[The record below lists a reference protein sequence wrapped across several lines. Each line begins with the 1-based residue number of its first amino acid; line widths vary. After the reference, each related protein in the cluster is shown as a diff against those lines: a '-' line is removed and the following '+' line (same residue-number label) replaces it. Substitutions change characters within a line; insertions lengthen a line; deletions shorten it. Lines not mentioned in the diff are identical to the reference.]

1 MNNTFKVVLGFLAGA
16 ILTCIAIAVLGFV
29 FFTTITRSVLR
40 NMQASPG
47 EAEQVAQG
55 IADFTLPDGYS
66 PAVASRFA
74 HFELVGYNGP
84 DGRSHI
90 YLFQLPPAIHV
101 DQAELER
108 QFQNSAGNPGQTN
121 GREMKVIEEQAVTIR
136 GEATTL
142 VISEGTN
149 GDGQLYRSANA
160 AFAGK
165 DGQALLSFS
174 GLTNAW
180 DQAMIDSFIASIH

>member
-1 MNNTFKVVLGFLAGA
+1 MNSTLKVILGVVGGA
-16 ILTCIAIAVLGFV
+16 LLTCVAIAVLGLV
-29 FFTTITRSVLR
+29 FFGTITRAVLR
-40 NMQASPG
+40 NTQAKPG
-47 EAEQVAQG
+47 EAEQIAQE

-66 PAVASRFA
+66 AAMASRIA

-84 DGRSHI
+84 DGHSHI

-101 DQAELER
+101 DQVQLER
-108 QFQNSAGNPGQTN
+108 QFQDTTGNPSQTS
-121 GREMKVIEEQAVTIR
+121 GRAMTVIEEQAVTIR

-149 GDGQLYRSANA
+149 GAGELYRSANT
-160 AFAGK
+160 AFWGK

-174 GLTNAW
+174 GLTSDW
-180 DQAMIDSFIASIH
+180 DQTMIDAFIASVR

>member
-1 MNNTFKVVLGFLAGA
+1 MNNTLKVVLGFLAGA
-16 ILTCIAIAVLGFV
+16 VLSCVAIAVLGFV
-29 FFTTITRSVLR
+29 FFGAVTRSVLR
-40 NMQASPG
+40 NVQASPG
-47 EAEQVAQG
+47 EAEQVAQE
-55 IADFTLPDGYS
+55 IADFTIPDGYA
-66 PAVASRFA
+66 PVVASRFA

-108 QFQNSAGNPGQTN
+108 QFQNSAGNPGQAN

-149 GDGQLYRSANA
+149 GSGQLYRSANA
-160 AFAGK
+160 VFTGK

-174 GLTNAW
+174 GLTTTW
-180 DQAMIDSFIASIH
+180 DQATIDSFIASMR

>member
-1 MNNTFKVVLGFLAGA
+1 
-16 ILTCIAIAVLGFV
+16 
-29 FFTTITRSVLR
+29 
-40 NMQASPG
+40 
-47 EAEQVAQG
+47 
-55 IADFTLPDGYS
+55 
-66 PAVASRFA
+66 
-74 HFELVGYNGP
+74 
-84 DGRSHI
+84 
-90 YLFQLPPAIHV
+90 
-101 DQAELER
+101 
-108 QFQNSAGNPGQTN
+108 
-121 GREMKVIEEQAVTIR
+121 MKVIEEQAVTIR